1 MKAAGREVLRHLID
15 YAGLFPPA
23 ALPMAEAVA
32 AFAAYQRRDDGWA
45 LGRFVVPAARLEE
58 FERAVEEL
66 PEQEGIGAR
75 WPLSVLL
82 GAEPLPE
89 VERLRI
95 FRERHHQAGPVA
107 QAVEA
112 RAGDVAAIESLRG
125 AVPAALELYIELAPG
140 PALPGLLA
148 AVERAGARAKIR
160 AGGVRP
166 EEIPAPETVF
176 AVLRAVAEARVPFKA
191 TAGLHHPVRGV
202 APLTY
207 EPGSLRATMFG
218 YLNLILAAALLWEG
232 RAAEAERVIRLED
245 RSVLCLG
252 DDGIR
257 WDGITVKLGAIAR
270 ARREFVL
277 AIGSCSFTEPVE
289 EIEGL

>member
-1 MKAAGREVLRHLID
+1 MRTAGREVLRHLID

-23 ALPMAEAVA
+23 GLPMAKAVA
-32 AFAAYQRRDDGWA
+32 AFAAYQRRDDAWA

-66 PEQEGIGAR
+66 PEREAVGAR

-82 GAEPLPE
+82 GAEPLAE

-95 FRERHHQAGPVA
+95 FRERHHQAGPAV

-112 RAGDVAAIESLRG
+112 RAGDAASIESLRG

-140 PALPGLLA
+140 PGLRRLLT
-148 AVERAGARAKIR
+148 AVERAGARAKVR

-176 AVLRAVAEARVPFKA
+176 AFLRAVAEARVPFKA
-191 TAGLHHPVRGV
+191 TAGLHHPVRGL

-207 EPGSLRATMFG
+207 EAGSLCATMFG
-218 YLNLILAAALLWEG
+218 YLNVVVAATLLWEG
-232 RAAEAERVIRLED
+232 RPAEAERVICLED
-245 RSVLCLG
+245 QSVLSLR

-257 WDGITVKLGAIAR
+257 WDGITVELGAIAR

-277 AIGSCSFTEPVE
+277 AIGSCSFTEPIE